1 MFKYLK
7 DGRCNLHNN
16 DNEQMTK
23 SYVTSRKN
31 WIFTDSIKGAN
42 ALAIFYNMAEILLA
56 WKLM

>member
-42 ALAIFYNMAEILLA
+42 ALAIFYNMAEIT
-56 WKLM
+56 KVK